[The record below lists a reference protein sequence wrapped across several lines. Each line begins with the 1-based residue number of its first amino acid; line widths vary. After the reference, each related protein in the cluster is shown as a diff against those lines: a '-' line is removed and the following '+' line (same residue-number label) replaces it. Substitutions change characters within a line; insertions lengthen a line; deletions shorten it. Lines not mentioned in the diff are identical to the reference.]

1 MSELEELY
9 QDIIIDHNSRP
20 RNFRKLEGS
29 IRSVEGYNPLCGDR
43 FTVYLKVEDDL
54 IADIGFQGSGCA
66 ISKASAS
73 LMTES
78 VMGKSKAEAEEIFKA
93 FRHMITREPGSDFD
107 PDEILG
113 DLEILS
119 GVSEFPVRIKCATLS
134 WHTLNAALEGQD
146 DSIST
151 E

>member
-29 IRSVEGYNPLCGDR
+29 TRSVEGYNPLCGDR

-78 VMGKSKAEAEEIFKA
+78 VMGKSKAEAEEIFNA
-93 FRHMITREPGSDFD
+93 FRQMITREPGSDFD